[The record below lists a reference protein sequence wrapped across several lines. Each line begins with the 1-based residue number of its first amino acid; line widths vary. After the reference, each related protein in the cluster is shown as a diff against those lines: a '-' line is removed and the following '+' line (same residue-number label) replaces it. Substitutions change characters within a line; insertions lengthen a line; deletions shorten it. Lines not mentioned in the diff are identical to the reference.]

1 MSFLLPSLPKNVK
14 IIKSKSSSVGLRY
27 QGHSYVVGFS
37 KIQKIDH
44 AQIVGQFMRSDTRLR
59 LRNVHLTNIIKDMQM
74 LQPDLA
80 DTIDIDKV
88 MMASNAM
95 LIIEKGQGQGQG
107 EKQDVKNN
115 KFSNQTIGIDE
126 FMLYPFLKN
135 IGVLITNDVTDIGEN
150 HIVFDVHMIAP
161 AFSTTLFDNY

>member
-1 MSFLLPSLPKNVK
+1 MSLLLPSLPKSVK
-14 IIKSKSSSVGLRY
+14 IINSKSSSVGLRY

-44 AQIVGQFMRSDTRLR
+44 AQVVGQFMRSDTRLR
-59 LRNVHLTNIIKDMQM
+59 LRNVHLTNIIKDMEM

-95 LIIEKGQGQGQG
+95 LIIEKGQGQ
-107 EKQDVKNN
+107 KQDVKNN
-115 KFSNQTIGIDE
+115 KFSNHTIGIDE

-135 IGVLITNDVTDIGEN
+135 IGVLITNDVTDIGDN

-161 AFSTTLFDNY
+161 AFSTALFDNY